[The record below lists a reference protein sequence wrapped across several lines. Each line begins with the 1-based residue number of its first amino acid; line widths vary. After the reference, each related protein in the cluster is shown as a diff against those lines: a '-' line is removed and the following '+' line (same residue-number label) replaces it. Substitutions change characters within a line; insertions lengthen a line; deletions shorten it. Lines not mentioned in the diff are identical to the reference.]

1 MPVQD
6 LNATAASLLGFLHDG
21 PRTGWDLVAMA
32 EAAIGPFWSLT
43 RSQVYRELAR
53 MAESGYVE
61 AGDPGPRERRPYEI
75 TDAGR
80 AAFLEWAS
88 REPGEEVIR
97 FPLLLLIALGRH
109 MPAGQ
114 LIPAVRHH
122 RTLHAI
128 RLQRLEGVMQAVEA
142 AEGADPFAVATMR
155 FGLGYERAAVAW
167 FDELPEEI
175 RGTEP
180 WPEVPPGDGAVA

>member
-1 MPVQD
+1 MAPPD

-21 PRTGWDLVAMA
+21 ARTGWELVATA

-53 MAESGYVE
+53 MAEAGYVV
-61 AGDPGPRERRPYEI
+61 AGEPGPRDRRPYEI
-75 TDAGR
+75 TDSGR
-80 AAFLEWAS
+80 TAFLAWAS

-97 FPLLLLIALGRH
+97 FPLLLLVALGRH

-114 LIPAVRHH
+114 LVPAVRHH
-122 RTLHAI
+122 RTLHAA
-128 RLQRLEGVMQAVEA
+128 RLARLERMAAA
-142 AEGADPFAVATMR
+142 AEQAGGSDPFALATVR

-180 WPEVPPGDGAVA
+180 WPDVPVGDGAVA

>member
-1 MPVQD
+1 MAPPD

-21 PRTGWDLVAMA
+21 ARTGWELVATA

-53 MAESGYVE
+53 MAEAGSVV
-61 AGDPGPRERRPYEI
+61 AGDPGPRDRRPYQI
-75 TDAGR
+75 TDTGR

-97 FPLLLLIALGRH
+97 FPLLLLVALGRH
-109 MPAGQ
+109 MPDGQ
-114 LIPAVRHH
+114 LAPAIRHH
-122 RTLHAI
+122 RTLHAV
-128 RLQRLEGVMQAVEA
+128 RLDRLERGVAA
-142 AEGADPFAVATMR
+142 AEASADTDPFSLATAR
-155 FGLGYERAAVAW
+155 FGLNYERAAIAW

-180 WPEVPPGDGAVA
+180 WPDVPVGDGAVA